1 MTKIMIRPPYL
12 QKGDKII
19 IVAPAGCVNKESVE
33 SAIERFTNW
42 GYEVVLGENIYRDY
56 NIFSGTDGERAD
68 DLQKALDSEDIRA
81 IICARGGYGS
91 IRILDRLDYSI
102 FQGNP
107 KWIVGFSDISVIHAK
122 LNVLGIE
129 TLHADMP
136 KTMLDKSDDASDI
149 KTFRSLLEG
158 DVPEY
163 KFPSDKMNR
172 QGSVE
177 GELVGGNLSVLY
189 SLRGVDLEWSKM
201 NKILFIEDLN
211 ENLYHLDRMMQNL
224 KLDGKL
230 EHLKGLIV
238 GDMLNM
244 RDSEPSFGKTAYEI
258 IQDAVKDYDFPVV
271 YNFPAG
277 HSNMNMPIILGAYVK
292 LEVNSNEYSLDFL

>member
-1 MTKIMIRPPYL
+1 MIRPPYL

-19 IVAPAGCVNKESVE
+19 IVAPAGCVNKESVK

-158 DVPEY
+158 DIPAY

-172 QGSVE
+172 QGRVE

-277 HSNMNMPIILGAYVK
+277 HSKMNMPIILGAYVK